1 MPQAGQQWKLPKR
14 ENYQISFRVNF
25 FFLFMNYFQV
35 YIKLKQ
41 AHDLRWSLLG
51 VKIALKIADGV
62 CKLLNNSKLINP
74 MIESDS

>member
-1 MPQAGQQWKLPKR
+1 
-14 ENYQISFRVNF
+14 
-25 FFLFMNYFQV
+25 MNYFQV